1 MKSQTKNSIEYWKL
15 IRIGKAKKI
24 LEDFNGAIEAYSKA
38 IEINKNQY
46 NAYFYRGNIY
56 SKIKKHD
63 YAISDYTEALRIKK
77 SNFCIGIILEKRD
90 KELIRKLELLNEKNL
105 ASR

>member
-1 MKSQTKNSIEYWKL
+1 MNSNEKTSIQYWKL
-15 IRIGKAKKI
+15 IRVGKAKKV
-24 LEDFNGAIEAYSKA
+24 LEDFNGAIKAYSKA

-56 SKIKKHD
+56 SKIKNHD

-77 SNFCIGIILEKRD
+77 SYFCTEIILERRD
-90 KELIRKLELLNEKNL
+90 KELIRKIELKI
-105 ASR
+105 

>member
-38 IEINKNQY
+38 IEIDKNQY
-46 NAYFYRGNIY
+46 NAYFFRGNIY
-56 SKIKKHD
+56 SKIKNHIED
-63 YAISDYTEALRIKK
+63 R
-77 SNFCIGIILEKRD
+77 NFCMKNTSANLLSRITTNQNIQLSYVGIIY
-90 KELIRKLELLNEKNL
+90 LILI
-105 ASR
+105 

>member
-1 MKSQTKNSIEYWKL
+1 MKSQEKNSIEYWKL

-38 IEINKNQY
+38 IEIDKNQY
-46 NAYFYRGNIY
+46 NAYFFRGNIY

-63 YAISDYTEALRIKK
+63 YAISDYTEALRINK
-77 SNFCIGIILEKRD
+77 SSFCTGIILEKRD
-90 KELIRKLELLNEKNL
+90 KELIRKLELLKE
-105 ASR
+105 RTTII

>member
-38 IEINKNQY
+38 IEIIKN
-46 NAYFYRGNIY
+46 FEIL
-56 SKIKKHD
+56 
-63 YAISDYTEALRIKK
+63 SDKTYCRLSLPFT
-77 SNFCIGIILEKRD
+77 ILFK
-90 KELIRKLELLNEKNL
+90 
-105 ASR
+105 

>member
-1 MKSQTKNSIEYWKL
+1 MTSNEKTSIQYWKS
-15 IRIGKAKKI
+15 IRIGKAKKV

-56 SKIKKHD
+56 SKIKNHD
-63 YAISDYTEALRIKK
+63 YAIKDYTEALRIKK
-77 SNFCIGIILEKRD
+77 SNFCTEIILERRD
-90 KELIRKLELLNEKNL
+90 KELIRKFELLKEKTTMI
-105 ASR
+105 